1 MGTQCHFT
9 VHPPRGVGTL
19 SDLSHSTGHKG
30 RSLPKRAIRTRFPEV
45 EVEDE
50 DCWFPPGRQVAEPE
64 LISGLHTRCHT
75 RASPRDTRDH
85 RLLRHDK
92 WQNCTASNECLTI

>member
-64 LISGLHTRCHT
+64 LISGLHTSVSRVIIDC
-75 RASPRDTRDH
+75 
-85 RLLRHDK
+85 
-92 WQNCTASNECLTI
+92 

>member
-9 VHPPRGVGTL
+9 VHPPGGTL
-19 SDLSHSTGHKG
+19 SDLKG
-30 RSLPKRAIRTRFPEV
+30 RSLPKRAIRTRFREV

-64 LISGLHTRCHT
+64 LISGLHTSVSRVII
-75 RASPRDTRDH
+75 DF
-85 RLLRHDK
+85 
-92 WQNCTASNECLTI
+92 